1 MPPWASGKPRP
12 IGVPGSTLCR
22 IDLQVSRRSPHN
34 VQPGSHGERDAVC
47 SPGFEAGRRR
57 AIGVVA
63 ALQATHERPRRWC
76 DAGPMGRHSVTA
88 DQKAGDEET
97 NHGGPFPGTRLQ
109 RDSPI
114 ALSESAPS
122 NDVWAR
128 NATRSEA
135 VRHPKIGLR
144 RHVRS
149 RPIPRTL
156 QANTPRSFEARRR
169 GASRKRG
176 KPRPSGCRVRICAG
190 TTSRRSVPLRTRSMP
205 GSPGRR
211 DPVCCSGY
219 EAGRRRAVGVVAAL
233 SINPRTTTPMVR
245 RWVAGTPERHSG
257 PEGRCRSTAPSCG
270 RDART
275 TTAAQSAAVDRNRN
289 RNSSQPRRNVAPAGR
304 AGHAVVQV

>member
-169 GASRKRG
+169 GTSRKRG

-211 DPVCCSGY
+211 DAVCCPGE
-219 EAGRRRAVGVVAAL
+219 EAGRRRAIGVVAAPPNQPTSDHADGATL
-233 SINPRTTTPMVR
+233 GRWDALASRRPRRPRSTESA
-245 RWVAGTPERHSG
+245 AGTITSTTLDILAY
-257 PEGRCRSTAPSCG
+257 CMYCTSVINTKRSTC
-270 RDART
+270 
-275 TTAAQSAAVDRNRN
+275 
-289 RNSSQPRRNVAPAGR
+289 
-304 AGHAVVQV
+304 